1 MGSAMYTGVTGLLA
15 HQRRMD
21 VVANNIANVNTT
33 GFRSARVQFQDLFSQ
48 TLQGGSGPVG
58 NFGGTN
64 PLQVG
69 LGVGIGSID
78 TDFGQGPLFSTGV
91 SSDLAIQGSGF
102 FVVGLGSENF
112 YTRDGTFSLNSLGQL
127 TDPATGM
134 HVRGYMADPN
144 GVVPLDTPLT
154 DLSVPVGSAAIVRAT
169 ESASL
174 AGNLDASF
182 TTGATIE
189 RTIRV
194 YDSLGTPRDI
204 QLTFTQH
211 DQVDDGGTMY
221 NAWLWSASYDGAD
234 VTNVPVGD
242 SGVLLFNTDGAFHA
256 EGALN
261 TGTGTFTSR
270 AALPSQNQISV
281 ASVGVG
287 GAQPVLPFEFA
298 LNFNYVTDLDQ
309 ASDITVTSQDGFPR
323 GTLQSFSIGGNGIIS
338 GTFSNGLT
346 QVLGQIALAS
356 FSNVGGLA
364 RRGDN
369 MFAETT
375 ASGVPQVGRPQT
387 GGRGSVSGGVLEGSN
402 VDLGSQFSNMIVT
415 QRGFQANARIISA
428 ADVMLQEA
436 VNLVR

>member
-33 GFRSARVQFQDLFSQ
+33 GYRSARVQFQDLFSQ

-91 SSDLAIQGSGF
+91 ASDLAIQGSGF
-102 FVVGLGSENF
+102 FVMGMGAENF
-112 YTRDGTFSLNSLGQL
+112 YTRDGTFSLNSRGQL
-127 TDPATGM
+127 IDPATGM
-134 HVRGYMADPN
+134 HVRGYMSDAN
-144 GVVPLDTPLT
+144 GVVALDAPLT

-174 AGNLDASF
+174 AGNLDASS

-194 YDSLGTPRDI
+194 YDSLGTPRDVR
-204 QLTFTQH
+204 LTFTQH

-221 NAWLWSASYDGAD
+221 NAWVYAASYDGND
-234 VTNVPVGD
+234 VTNVPAGE
-242 SGVLLFNTDGAFHA
+242 SGVLLFDGNGAFHA
-256 EGALN
+256 EGSLD
-261 TGTGTFTSR
+261 TGTFTSR

-281 ASVGVG
+281 ASVGPG
-287 GAQPVLPFEFA
+287 GAQPTLPFEFA
-298 LNFNYVTDLDQ
+298 LDFAYVTDLDQ

>member
-1 MGSAMYTGVTGLLA
+1 MYTGVTGLLA

-33 GFRSARVQFQDLFSQ
+33 GYRSARVQFQDLFSQ

-91 SSDLAIQGSGF
+91 ASDLAIQGSGF
-102 FVVGLGSENF
+102 FVLGMGAENF

-127 TDPATGM
+127 VDPATGM
-134 HVRGYMADPN
+134 HIRGYMADAN
-144 GVVPLDTPLT
+144 GSVPLDAPLA
-154 DLSVPVGSAAIVRAT
+154 DLSVPLGSAAIVRAT
-169 ESASL
+169 EAASL
-174 AGNLDASF
+174 AGNLDSSS
-182 TTGATIE
+182 TTGTSIE

-194 YDSLGTPRDI
+194 YDSLGTPRDVRM
-204 QLTFTQH
+204 TFTQH

-221 NAWLWSASYDGAD
+221 NAWTYVASYDGAD
-234 VTNVPVGD
+234 VTNVPAGE
-242 SGVLLFNTDGAFHA
+242 SGVLLFDSTGGFHA
-256 EGALN
+256 EGSLN
-261 TGTGTFTSR
+261 AGTFTSR
-270 AALPSQNQISV
+270 AALPSPNQISI
-281 ASVGVG
+281 AAVGAG

-298 LNFNYVTDLDQ
+298 LDFNYVTDLDQ

-346 QVLGQIALAS
+346 QVLGQMALAG

>member
-33 GFRSARVQFQDLFSQ
+33 GYRSARVQFQDLFSQ

-58 NFGGTN
+58 DFGGTN

-69 LGVGIGSID
+69 LGVAIGSID

-91 SSDLAIQGSGF
+91 ASDLAIQGSGF
-102 FVVGLGSENF
+102 FVLGMGAENF
-112 YTRDGTFSLNSLGQL
+112 YTRDGTFTLNSLGQL
-127 TDPATGM
+127 VDPATGM
-134 HVRGYMADPN
+134 HVRGYMADAN
-144 GVVPLDTPLT
+144 GDIALDAPLS

-169 ESASL
+169 EAAAL
-174 AGNLDASF
+174 AGNLDASSA
-182 TTGATIE
+182 TGTVVE

-194 YDSLGTPRDI
+194 YDSLGTPRDVR
-204 QLTFTQH
+204 LTFTQH
-211 DQVDDGGTMY
+211 NQVDDGGTLY
-221 NAWLWSASYDGAD
+221 NAWTYTASYDGAD
-234 VTNVPVGD
+234 VTNVPAGET
-242 SGVLLFNTDGAFHA
+242 GVLLFDSEGVLHA
-256 EGALN
+256 EGSLN
-261 TGTGTFTSR
+261 TTTGAFTSR
-270 AALPSQNQISV
+270 AALPSQNQISI
-281 ASVGVG
+281 ASVGPG
-287 GAQPVLPFEFA
+287 GAQPTLPFEFS
-298 LNFNYVTDLDQ
+298 LNFSYVTDLDQ

-346 QVLGQIALAS
+346 QVLGQIALAG

-375 ASGVPQVGRPQT
+375 ASGVPQIGRPQS

>member
-33 GFRSARVQFQDLFSQ
+33 GYRSARVQFQDLFSQ

-102 FVVGLGSENF
+102 FVVGLGGENF

-127 TDPATGM
+127 IDPATGM

-174 AGNLDASF
+174 AGNLDAAS

-204 QLTFTQH
+204 HLTFTQH

-221 NAWLWSASYDGAD
+221 NAWLWSASYDGTD
-234 VTNVPVGD
+234 VTNVPAGD
-242 SGVLLFNTDGAFHA
+242 SGVLLFNSDGAFHA

-270 AALPSQNQISV
+270 AALPSQNQVSV
-281 ASVGVG
+281 ASVGAG
-287 GAQPVLPFEFA
+287 GAQPTLPFEFA
-298 LNFNYVTDLDQ
+298 LNFDYVTDLDQ

>member
-33 GFRSARVQFQDLFSQ
+33 GYRSSRVQFQDLFSQ

-58 NFGGTN
+58 DFGGTN

-78 TDFGQGPLFSTGV
+78 VDFGQGPLFSTGV
-91 SSDLAIQGSGF
+91 SSDLAIQGNGF
-102 FVVGLGSENF
+102 FVVGMGGENF
-112 YTRDGTFSLNSLGQL
+112 YTRDGTFALNSLGHL
-127 TDPATGM
+127 VDPSTGM
-134 HVRGYMADPN
+134 HVRGYMAN
-144 GVVPLDTPLT
+144 ATGNISLDTPLT

-169 ESASL
+169 ELAAL
-174 AGNLDASF
+174 AGNLDSSTAVGTS
-182 TTGATIE
+182 IE

-204 QLTFTQH
+204 TLTFTQH

-234 VTNVPVGD
+234 VTNIPAGQ
-242 SGVLLFNTDGAFHA
+242 SGVLLFDTEGVLHADGALDTA
-256 EGALN
+256 
-261 TGTGTFTSR
+261 TGTFTSR
-270 AALPSQNQISV
+270 TALPSENHISV
-281 ASVGVG
+281 ASVGTT
-287 GAQPVLPFEFA
+287 GALPVLPFEFEID
-298 LNFNYVTDLDQ
+298 FNYVTDLDQ

-323 GTLQSFSIGGNGIIS
+323 GTLQSFSIGGNGVIS
-338 GTFSNGLT
+338 GAFSNGLT

-375 ASGVPQVGRPQT
+375 ASGVPQVGRAQT

-402 VDLGSQFSNMIVT
+402 VDLGSQFSDMIVT

-428 ADVMLQEA
+428 ADVMMQEA